1 MSPSLVASAVL
12 AAFLALPLP
21 AAAET
26 PEEAV
31 AYAFFGLADAATLT
45 RGPVHLDWHETSSSP
60 AVFSGHGE
68 GGGKKYDVTFSITA
82 SGDCTFEVDLA
93 GPPQMVHGGKTL
105 YAKIAL
111 HDIAGITPGEFQVS
125 INGSGY
131 CVTRQASTDCIAVTE
146 TDIYGTLDPATHTR
160 LVAQLR
166 DEACLK
172 PAQ

>member
-1 MSPSLVASAVL
+1 VNPGAIAAAGL
-12 AAFLALPLP
+12 AALLALPLP

-26 PEEAV
+26 TEEAV
-31 AYAFFGLADAATLT
+31 AYAFFGLADAAALT

-68 GGGKKYDVTFSITA
+68 GGGKNYDVTFSITA
-82 SGDCTFEVDLA
+82 SGDCAFEVDLA
-93 GPPQMVHGGKTL
+93 GPPQMVRGGKTL

-111 HDIAGITPGEFQVS
+111 HDVAGITPGEFQVT

-131 CVTRQASTDCIAVTE
+131 CVTRQVGPDCVPVTE
-146 TDIYGTLDPATHTR
+146 TDIFGALDVATHTR

-166 DEACLK
+166 DAACLK
-172 PAQ
+172 PTP